1 MGKTLDTPCGPS
13 VFSLFPLV
21 HRWRLPH
28 ETPVVYLI
36 FVASTVYDLR
46 PDQSCTIFVD
56 TLWYL
61 KARVCGETLRS
72 YCVCVSLSESPWCDL
87 NSLVYLVPYRCMGPS
102 FRMKSAHQAD
112 AKGKGIMYEDDDDA
126 PIKLLDRNDSY
137 LIKEFGLSLIGKI
150 LNHRKQSVEKLLQ
163 TMPAQW
169 GLADK
174 ITANDLGNEKFLLN
188 FTSEED
194 LNFVLRQGPFH
205 YNFCMFV
212 LVRWEPIVDDDYPW
226 IIHFG
231 NIGGRIGHID
241 TLELTEGRMLIEVDS
256 RRPLKFSRKVEYEGD
271 EVTIKI
277 KYDMLFKHC
286 TICGMMSHEKGY
298 CPSLDIRAR
307 IQPRLERPGVFSRVQ
322 IPQEQM
328 SHTQSS
334 QQSSRQSSLMGK
346 EPQHRYASSQ
356 PTRDDLRTN
365 FNGRNYENRGSKS
378 RAWENIDQ
386 QGHHSDRVMRRCH
399 EYNRTNRD
407 GGTRHGP
414 YDRSKEQAWRVE
426 SMRAD
431 ASDVDQT
438 HSEHVETSREIVP
451 YEHVSAPSNA
461 GGSSRKLA
469 STIVTPVR
477 EPPMVENVTLRAIGD
492 ARSLTFS
499 PLRETEPSGAKD
511 QIIEALHDMELVDQ
525 QDGDML
531 EAEGNED
538 DLLGLDLME
547 MEDNGGR
554 DKPPEVKERTSGDP
568 QLSDRRQLVHLHMEQ
583 KAQGDIA
590 KEQGRSKRVLQ
601 SMRV

>member
-1 MGKTLDTPCGPS
+1 
-13 VFSLFPLV
+13 
-21 HRWRLPH
+21 
-28 ETPVVYLI
+28 
-36 FVASTVYDLR
+36 
-46 PDQSCTIFVD
+46 
-56 TLWYL
+56 
-61 KARVCGETLRS
+61 
-72 YCVCVSLSESPWCDL
+72 
-87 NSLVYLVPYRCMGPS
+87 MGPS
-102 FRMKSAHQAD
+102 FRMESAHQAD
-112 AKGKGIMYEDDDDA
+112 AKGEGIMYEDDDDA
-126 PIKLLDRNDSY
+126 PIKLLDRDDSY

-212 LVRWEPIVDDDYPW
+212 LVRWEPIVHDDYPW
-226 IIHFG
+226 IIPFWVHLIGFPLHLWTDTNLR

-241 TLELTEGRMLIEVDS
+241 TLELTEGRMLIAVDS
-256 RRPLKFSRKVEYEGD
+256 RQPLKFSRKVEYEGD

-286 TICGMMSHEKGY
+286 TICVMMSHEKRY

-346 EPQHRYASSQ
+346 EPQHRHASSQ

-365 FNGRNYENRGSKS
+365 FNGSNYENMGSKS

-386 QGHHSDRVMRRCH
+386 QGHHSDRVMRRRH

-414 YDRSKEQAWRVE
+414 YDRSKEQAWRVK
-426 SMRAD
+426 SRRAD

-438 HSEHVETSREIVP
+438 HSEHRRCS
-451 YEHVSAPSNA
+451 
-461 GGSSRKLA
+461 
-469 STIVTPVR
+469 
-477 EPPMVENVTLRAIGD
+477 
-492 ARSLTFS
+492 FS

-531 EAEGNED
+531 EAEGDED

>member
-1 MGKTLDTPCGPS
+1 
-13 VFSLFPLV
+13 
-21 HRWRLPH
+21 
-28 ETPVVYLI
+28 
-36 FVASTVYDLR
+36 
-46 PDQSCTIFVD
+46 
-56 TLWYL
+56 
-61 KARVCGETLRS
+61 
-72 YCVCVSLSESPWCDL
+72 
-87 NSLVYLVPYRCMGPS
+87 
-102 FRMKSAHQAD
+102 MKSAHQAD

-194 LNFVLRQGPFH
+194 LNFGDA
-205 YNFCMFV
+205 
-212 LVRWEPIVDDDYPW
+212 LVK
-226 IIHFG
+226 
-231 NIGGRIGHID
+231 
-241 TLELTEGRMLIEVDS
+241 TEGRMLIEVDS

-365 FNGRNYENRGSKS
+365 FNGSNYENRGSKS

-426 SMRAD
+426 SRRAD

-492 ARSLTFS
+492 ARSL
-499 PLRETEPSGAKD
+499 
-511 QIIEALHDMELVDQ
+511 H
-525 QDGDML
+525 
-531 EAEGNED
+531 
-538 DLLGLDLME
+538 
-547 MEDNGGR
+547 
-554 DKPPEVKERTSGDP
+554 
-568 QLSDRRQLVHLHMEQ
+568 
-583 KAQGDIA
+583 
-590 KEQGRSKRVLQ
+590 
-601 SMRV
+601 

>member
-1 MGKTLDTPCGPS
+1 
-13 VFSLFPLV
+13 
-21 HRWRLPH
+21 
-28 ETPVVYLI
+28 
-36 FVASTVYDLR
+36 
-46 PDQSCTIFVD
+46 
-56 TLWYL
+56 
-61 KARVCGETLRS
+61 
-72 YCVCVSLSESPWCDL
+72 
-87 NSLVYLVPYRCMGPS
+87 MGPS
-102 FRMKSAHQAD
+102 FRMKSAPQAD

-126 PIKLLDRNDSY
+126 PIKLLDRDDSY

-174 ITANDLGNEKFLLN
+174 ITTNDLGNEKFLLN

-194 LNFVLRQGPFH
+194 LNFTSKAGAISLQLLYVRTYTNLR
-205 YNFCMFV
+205 
-212 LVRWEPIVDDDYPW
+212 
-226 IIHFG
+226 

-256 RRPLKFSRKVEYEGD
+256 RWPSKFSRKVEYEGD

-298 CPSLDIRAR
+298 CPSLDISAR

-322 IPQEQM
+322 LPQEQM
-328 SHTQSS
+328 SHMQSS

-356 PTRDDLRTN
+356 PTQDDLRTN
-365 FNGRNYENRGSKS
+365 FSGSNYENSGSKS
-378 RAWENIDQ
+378 RAWEDIDQ
-386 QGHHSDRVMRRCH
+386 QGHHSDRVMRRQ
-399 EYNRTNRD
+399 
-407 GGTRHGP
+407 
-414 YDRSKEQAWRVE
+414 QAWRVK
-426 SMRAD
+426 SRRAD

-451 YEHVSAPSNA
+451 YEHISAPSNA

-477 EPPMVENVTLRAIGD
+477 EPPMVENVTLRARGD

-511 QIIEALHDMELVDQ
+511 QFIEALHDMELVDQ

-531 EAEGNED
+531 DAEGNED

-554 DKPPEVKERTSGDP
+554 DKPPEVKGKTSGTKSTRNRKLGVKRSAP
-568 QLSDRRQLVHLHMEQ
+568 LGIPSRKFKILRRGSPTKRSSLASALAHGAESSRRHR
-583 KAQGDIA
+583 QGTRKIKESIWWALIVA
-590 KEQGRSKRVLQ
+590 KSGLGMGFIVTRVYDVYMPFYLNGA
-601 SMRV
+601 